1 MPARQN
7 VLRYKLLFLWSRN
20 SPPSVEPIPRQA
32 QSVVLAQ
39 ISRALGAKQSSPG
52 SESQAGAGAGI
63 QTGRSPARCS
73 VLDQTKKFHQ
83 ELVSLNL
90 IFFPH
95 FFGLCFVFFLLFLL
109 LLKSA
114 KTFNIQNGAVVVF
127 GVFFRGRVWIG
138 VMSRESVWIFR

>member
-1 MPARQN
+1 M
-7 VLRYKLLFLWSRN
+7 
-20 SPPSVEPIPRQA
+20 EPIPRQA

-63 QTGRSPARCS
+63 QTGRAPARCS
-73 VLDQTKKFHQ
+73 VLDQTKKIHQ
-83 ELVSLNL
+83 ELVSQKDLNL

-114 KTFNIQNGAVVVF
+114 KTFNI
-127 GVFFRGRVWIG
+127 
-138 VMSRESVWIFR
+138 